1 MFTEVRQTEMSYESS
16 LKPCPICNIDQVYH
30 ERTLNDF
37 ELLRCSSCGL
47 VYANL
52 SDQRIKEFN
61 SGYDE
66 ELTAMYAEQQS
77 FIDAIWFRRIVKKL
91 TNMVGRGRVLD
102 VGCGNGVLLKYFLD
116 AGWSAYGVDLSPWAS
131 KFAQEY
137 GYELYSCE
145 LEQSELPDDFFA
157 IVTSTSTLEHI
168 PRPYEHV
175 REIMRVLRPGG
186 IAYFAGIPNYGSL
199 SVRLNVSSFR
209 HNMPPYHVN
218 YFTRR
223 CMRDLFSRSD
233 IAAYIKRLSVTSYGI
248 PELHRVLNFV
258 KRSSG
263 ETTNTSDTEQTVK
276 SLPRRA
282 SAAVMVTMYYNL
294 GRPFYLGDK
303 LEVMALKR

>member
-1 MFTEVRQTEMSYESS
+1 MFTEVRQTEMSCESS
-16 LKPCPICNIDQVYH
+16 LKPCPVCSTDRVCR

-37 ELLRCSSCGL
+37 ELLRCNSCGL

-66 ELTAMYAEQQS
+66 ELTAMYEEQQS
-77 FIDAIWFRRIVKKL
+77 FIDTMWFRRIVKKL
-91 TNMVGRGRVLD
+91 TNMVGRGKVLD
-102 VGCGNGVLLKYFLD
+102 VGCGNGVLLKHFLD

-137 GYELYSCE
+137 GYELYPCE
-145 LEQSELPDDFFA
+145 LEQSELPDDFFDA
-157 IVTSTSTLEHI
+157 VTSTSTLEHI

-199 SVRLNVSSFR
+199 SVRLNLSNFR
-209 HNMPPYHVN
+209 NNMPPYHVN

-223 CMRDLFSRSD
+223 CMRDLFSRPD
-233 IAAYIKRLSVTSYGI
+233 IAACIRKLSVTSYGI
-248 PELHRVLNFV
+248 PELHRILNLV
-258 KRSSG
+258 RRSSDETPG
-263 ETTNTSDTEQTVK
+263 ESDMEQTAK

-282 SAAVMVTMYYNL
+282 SAAVMVTTYYRL
-294 GRPFYLGDK
+294 GRPFHLGDK
-303 LEVMALKR
+303 LEVVAVKR